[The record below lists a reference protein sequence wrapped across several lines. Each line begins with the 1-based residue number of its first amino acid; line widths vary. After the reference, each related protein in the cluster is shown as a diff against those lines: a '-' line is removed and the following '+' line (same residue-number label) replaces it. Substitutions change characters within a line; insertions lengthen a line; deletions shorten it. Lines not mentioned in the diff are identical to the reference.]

1 MEKNPCIYA
10 TVPKYKAKPREI
22 WTAETLMK
30 ATELC
35 DDDILRLAMN
45 LSFSASMRIGE
56 VTGLTWDCVDISP
69 EAMENGSPS
78 VTINKQYQRIS
89 LEAFKQ
95 LDGKDVVQVF
105 PPESKLC
112 KTVRVLKSTK
122 TESSNRKVFLPKT
135 VAEMLIQHKKEQEE
149 IIYLLGDEYHEYNL
163 VLTTSSGMLI
173 GEAAIRKKFNRL
185 IEDHDLPKVVFH
197 SLRHSSVTYKLKL
210 NGGDIKAVQGD
221 SGHSQ
226 VSMVTDVYSHIIDED
241 RRKNAELFEEA
252 FYGKQNL
259 NPQMRGDEHNSG
271 NTVAVPEGVDPE
283 VLAKVLRNPEMM
295 ALLTSLA
302 KTMQP

>member
-10 TVPKYKAKPREI
+10 TVPKYKAKTREI
-22 WTAETLMK
+22 WTAETLMQ

-45 LSFSASMRIGE
+45 LSFSASLRIGE

-135 VAEMLIQHKKEQEE
+135 VAEMLIQHKKTRKRSYTSSETSTTT
-149 IIYLLGDEYHEYNL
+149 
-163 VLTTSSGMLI
+163 TTSS
-173 GEAAIRKKFNRL
+173 
-185 IEDHDLPKVVFH
+185 
-197 SLRHSSVTYKLKL
+197 
-210 NGGDIKAVQGD
+210 
-221 SGHSQ
+221 
-226 VSMVTDVYSHIIDED
+226 
-241 RRKNAELFEEA
+241 
-252 FYGKQNL
+252 
-259 NPQMRGDEHNSG
+259 
-271 NTVAVPEGVDPE
+271 
-283 VLAKVLRNPEMM
+283 
-295 ALLTSLA
+295 
-302 KTMQP
+302 